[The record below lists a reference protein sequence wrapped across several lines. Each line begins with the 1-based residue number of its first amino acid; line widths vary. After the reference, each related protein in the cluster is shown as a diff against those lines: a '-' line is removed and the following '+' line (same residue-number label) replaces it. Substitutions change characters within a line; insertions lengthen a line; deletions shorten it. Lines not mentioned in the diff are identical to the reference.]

1 MISVSALALG
11 AIYSYRNPNE
21 ISNTNLA
28 YDWKFGN
35 AALGVLCPDFDHTME
50 NGNDLFSEN
59 GKFRLSFQ
67 SDGNLILYKGD
78 DVIWN
83 TETTGN
89 EGASFRF
96 QTDGN
101 AIIYKDERLLWSNN
115 QDGNPNSFL
124 LVRNDGDFIQYDR
137 ESLKM
142 LWDSGSSVDELDSDF
157 DVSKY
162 SNQCF
167 TKSPTLAPVTS
178 PTEAPVDNPT
188 SEPVAVPT
196 LKPTGSVAAFSGVG
210 SNKKSSSIKEYAN
223 DIIALSKIDGPS
235 CSDEKSALTGLA
247 IQGTEDS
254 ALYWDYNW

>member
-11 AIYSYRNPNE
+11 AIYTYRNSNE

-28 YDWKFGN
+28 YDMKFGN
-35 AALGVLCPDFDHTME
+35 AALGVLCPDLDFTME
-50 NGNDLFSEN
+50 NGKDLFSEN

-78 DVIWN
+78 EVLWN

-89 EGASFRF
+89 DGASFKF
-96 QTDGN
+96 QSNGD
-101 AIIYKDERLLWSNN
+101 AIIYKDEKFIWSNN
-115 QDGNPNSFL
+115 QGSNPNSFL
-124 LVRNDGDFIQYDR
+124 LVQNDGNFIQYDR
-137 ESLKM
+137 KSLKK
-142 LWDSGSSVDELDSDF
+142 LWESGSSVDELDPDF

-167 TKSPTLAPVTS
+167 TESPTLAPVTS
-178 PTEAPVDNPT
+178 PTEAPVANPT

-196 LKPTGSVAAFSGVG
+196 LKPTGNVAAFSGVG
-210 SNKKSSSIKEYAN
+210 YSKKSSSIKDYAN
-223 DIIALSKIDGPS
+223 DIMVLSSIDGPS
-235 CSDEKSALTGLA
+235 CSDEKSALTGLT

-254 ALYWDYNW
+254 VLYWDYKW